1 MALKVGEKIS
11 DFSVRD
17 QNGKEI
23 KLSSLRGKKVLL
35 SFHPL
40 AWTSVC
46 SAQMKSLED
55 HLPDFQKLEVVPLG
69 ISVDAPPSKQAW
81 AKTLG
86 IANVSLVSDFW
97 PHGGLAKELG
107 LFRDKEGISERANVL
122 LDEQGRVLWFK
133 IYPFSEVPDVKEILE
148 VLSAKKKAA

>member
-11 DFSVRD
+11 EFSVRD

-69 ISVDAPPSKQAW
+69 ISVDAPPTKQAW

-86 IANVSLVSDFW
+86 IANLSLVSDFW